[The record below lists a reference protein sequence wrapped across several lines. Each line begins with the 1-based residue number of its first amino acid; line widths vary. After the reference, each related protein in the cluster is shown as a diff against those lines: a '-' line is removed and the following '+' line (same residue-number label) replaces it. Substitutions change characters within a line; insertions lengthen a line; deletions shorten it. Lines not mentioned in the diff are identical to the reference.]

1 MKFTVLTENHEAD
14 GLENEHGLSLFL
26 EYHEKIYLLD
36 AGQTG
41 VFARNAEKLKLDLN
55 RVELAVLSHA
65 HYDHAGGF
73 DVFFEKNAD
82 ALVYAAAA
90 GQRMDWYSMREE
102 GPKYIGIPQE
112 VLENY
117 PERFIWTD
125 GVRELV
131 PGMWLIPHRTPGL
144 EKIGE
149 KTGMYKKVHGAV
161 TDCSFAPDD
170 FTHEQSLVLET
181 EEGLVIFSSCSHG
194 GVRNIVNEVRAVFP
208 EKQILAYIGGFHLKA
223 SGSQD
228 EMNCTEDEVRELGH
242 SLMQLGIQ
250 YIYTGHCT
258 GVRGFE
264 LLKEVMGDCL
274 QELRTG
280 MQAEIS

>member
-26 EYHEKIYLLD
+26 EYNGKSYLLD
-36 AGQTG
+36 AGHTG
-41 VFARNAEKLKLDLN
+41 VFARNAEKLSVDLK
-55 RVELAVLSHA
+55 RVELAILSHA
-65 HYDHAGGF
+65 HYDHGGGF
-73 DVFFEKNAD
+73 EAFFEKNTD
-82 ALVYAAAA
+82 APVYAAAS

-112 VLENY
+112 ILERY

-131 PGMWLIPHRTPGL
+131 PGMWLIPHSTPGL

-149 KTGMYKKVHGAV
+149 KTGMYKKVQEAAQDSAFV
-161 TDCSFAPDD
+161 PDD

-181 EEGLVIFSSCSHG
+181 NHGLVVFNSCSHG
-194 GVRNIVNEVRAVFP
+194 GVGNIVNEVRKVFP

-223 SGSQD
+223 PGSQD
-228 EMNCTEDEVRELGH
+228 GMNCTEAEVRELGC
-242 SLMQLGIQ
+242 SLMKLGIQ

-258 GVRGFE
+258 GARGYE
-264 LLKEVMGDCL
+264 LLKEVMGYCL

-280 MQAEIS
+280 VQAEIF